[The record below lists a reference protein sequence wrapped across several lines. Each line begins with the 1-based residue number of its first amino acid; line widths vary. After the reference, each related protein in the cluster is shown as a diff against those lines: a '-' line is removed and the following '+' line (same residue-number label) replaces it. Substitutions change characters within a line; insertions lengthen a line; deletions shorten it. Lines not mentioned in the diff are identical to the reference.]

1 MTQRDTLTTIHEPF
15 GDAFYYGPE
24 RMSSRFENDELT
36 RVQSGFGDST
46 YATIFNRI
54 EDDEADVNAHM
65 PSPEVIDTLLLAL
78 LMRCSYFT
86 PTLFLMLPNAY
97 PFHHPRDPCG

>member
-65 PSPEVIDTLLLAL
+65 PSPEVIDAPVCT
-78 LMRCSYFT
+78 FIGKFI
-86 PTLFLMLPNAY
+86 LFSKFAPHASKIHTI
-97 PFHHPRDPCG
+97 FHYPRDPCR